1 MDTYTDRLVERSIH
15 TYIHAY
21 ALMHAY
27 ICIHTYIHTYIIR
40 YIERHTNTC
49 RCDTLFLSLYLNL
62 PHLLLL
68 FVLLLLYQECGIL
81 TEGGLSLEGPAFRK
95 LSPAQLDSILPTLQV
110 LARSS
115 PDDKYMLVCRLNG
128 RSLPDSEESWLAV
141 HPGCKWADRDLILP
155 GYLEEWQAAR
165 SAFGTVQST
174 PFLSFHFIYHMFLY
188 HIIPTYIHT
197 YVHTCVHT

>member
-1 MDTYTDRLVERSIH
+1 MHSCMRTYV
-15 TYIHAY
+15 Y
-21 ALMHAY
+21 
-27 ICIHTYIHTYIIR
+27 IHTYIHTYIIR
-40 YIERHTNTC
+40 YIERHTNTY

-68 FVLLLLYQECGIL
+68 FLLLLLYQECGIL

-174 PFLSFHFIYHMFLY
+174 PLLSFHFLSCQLY
-188 HIIPTYIHT
+188 HISYVLISHHTNIHT
-197 YVHTCVHT
+197 YLRTYMRAYINIHT